1 MTKRSATRGT
11 GPSHPRQVTL
21 NRIAFDDGMVLS
33 ELRVRRPTLESHYL
47 ASVEGDHR

>member
-1 MTKRSATRGT
+1 MGSCRRPAPPTRYA
-11 GPSHPRQVTL
+11 RQVTL

-47 ASVEGDHR
+47 ASVERDHR